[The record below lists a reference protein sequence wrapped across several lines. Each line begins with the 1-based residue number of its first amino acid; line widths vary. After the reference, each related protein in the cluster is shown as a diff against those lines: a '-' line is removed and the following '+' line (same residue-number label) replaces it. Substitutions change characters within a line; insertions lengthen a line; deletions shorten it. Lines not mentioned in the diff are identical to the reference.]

1 MTIRSPPLA
10 VSIYPLLT
18 PTDII
23 LSFYLSFTFLFSHDA
38 LPILSPAQTPFPAR
52 GEREK
57 RRRKEG
63 SGEGPGPV
71 VRIHLDRSLSNK
83 SKTETS
89 NEKKKERALPGGSLD
104 FVRTLQMSHRRLEKE
119 DKGD

>member
-52 GEREK
+52 GERERERG
-57 RRRKEG
+57 RR
-63 SGEGPGPV
+63 GEGKAEGPSRLYV
-71 VRIHLDRSLSNK
+71 YIP
-83 SKTETS
+83 
-89 NEKKKERALPGGSLD
+89 KKFTK
-104 FVRTLQMSHRRLEKE
+104 
-119 DKGD
+119 